1 MVKVSEHATSV
12 KKQLN
17 KLLACPDC
25 DLLLE
30 RKTLAEGERASC
42 PRCNSTLEERKKD
55 SANRTLAVA
64 VAGLVSFIPAITQP
78 LLGLQA
84 AGLTNQA
91 SLVECIASIFN
102 SNLYLVSILVTLF
115 CIVIP
120 VSRLLIVCYLMV
132 LVSRNQPSAL
142 GIRLYRYFHEWE
154 EWGMLEVF
162 MLGMVVALYKILGL
176 ASAIYGVGLIFF
188 AFLLLSATLVTQFL
202 DEQYVWEKLSG
213 QR

>member
-1 MVKVSEHATSV
+1 MH
-12 KKQLN
+12 KQVIQSAEAPLDLKN
-17 KLLACPDC
+17 WLACSDC

-30 RKTLAEGERASC
+30 RKDLAEGERASC
-42 PRCNSTLEERKKD
+42 PRCKNTLDERKKD
-55 SANRTLAVA
+55 TSNRTLAVA
-64 VAGLVSFIPAITQP
+64 CAGLISFIPAITQP

-84 AGLTNQA
+84 VGLTNQA
-91 SLVECIASIFN
+91 SLTECIVSIYN
-102 SNLYLVSILVTLF
+102 SHLYLVSVLVTLF

-120 VSRLLIVCYLMV
+120 LARLLIVCYLMI
-132 LVSRNQPSAL
+132 LVKRNKQSQL
-142 GIRLYRYFHEWE
+142 GLRLYRYFHEWE

-162 MLGMVVALYKILGL
+162 MLGMIVALYKILGL
-176 ASAIYGVGLIFF
+176 ASAIYGVGLISF